1 MIINDLNCILIPNTL
16 NGEKEG
22 MSENCTYKYEKCNK
36 IFFFGVVPKI
46 SDFFFSLLLFLSHLK
61 LQESLA
67 ETERKLSV
75 AQE

>member
-1 MIINDLNCILIPNTL
+1 MRKRACLKTVYIDMKSVI
-16 NGEKEG
+16 
-22 MSENCTYKYEKCNK
+22 KY
-36 IFFFGVVPKI
+36 FFFGVVPKI

>member
-1 MIINDLNCILIPNTL
+1 
-16 NGEKEG
+16 
-22 MSENCTYKYEKCNK
+22 MSENCTYRYEKCNQ

>member
-1 MIINDLNCILIPNTL
+1 
-16 NGEKEG
+16 
-22 MSENCTYKYEKCNK
+22 MSENCTYRYEKCNQ
-36 IFFFGVVPKI
+36 IFFFWDLYLRSVT
-46 SDFFFSLLLFLSHLK
+46 SSFLCFSLLLFLSHLK